1 MIQGT
6 IGEWSGKSVIL
17 RAVIMKLSIRA
28 KLIFSFFIVI
38 IITGIIAV
46 AAGFQL
52 IGTGI
57 VREAQTK
64 VDMDLNMARELY
76 RQKLRSVQEVVQ
88 LTTLRQLSVVDAIR
102 KNDCETL
109 LNALNT
115 TRETSGLDILS
126 ATDLKGNVLVRSR
139 NPNLSGDSQAQDKI
153 IKRVLASK
161 QAWAS
166 TAIISAEELAKE
178 SAALAEQANIKII
191 STPKSVPRT
200 QAEETSGMLLKA
212 ASPVLDDNGILLG
225 VIYGGILLNRN
236 FEIVDKVKD
245 TAYQGMTYKGRD
257 IGTATIFQND
267 LRVSTNV
274 KNKDGARAIGT
285 CVSAEVYDK
294 VLKKGLPWQDR
305 AFVVN
310 DWYYSAYEP
319 IRDIDEKIIGILYV
333 GLLAEKYAD
342 MRSRIILTLL
352 GITGIGLLLAL
363 WLAFLLANP
372 ISKRIRHLKQG
383 TEAIAGGNF
392 DYEVHARGSD
402 ELADLSDSFNRVR
415 LRLKDYYEKLHG
427 KINLADE
434 NLKKANKELLE
445 KQALLVQSEKLA
457 SLGRLAAGIAHEIN
471 NPLTGVLT
479 SAQIALESTNDASLK
494 EELQIIISETIR
506 CRNIVRR
513 LLEFSRQKVPEKNP
527 ANVNNLLLET
537 LAIMK
542 NQIGLH
548 RIQVNTDLAQDL
560 PDLNMDIA
568 QIKEVFMNIIINA
581 IDAMGEDGVLKITSQ
596 KAPNDFV
603 AIRFADSGKGILPE
617 NLNKIFDPFFTTK
630 DATKGTG
637 LGLSVSLGIIEQHLG
652 KIEAESVLGKGTT
665 LTIRLPIAT
674 EK

>member
-225 VIYGGILLNRN
+225 
-236 FEIVDKVKD
+236 
-245 TAYQGMTYKGRD
+245 
-257 IGTATIFQND
+257 
-267 LRVSTNV
+267 
-274 KNKDGARAIGT
+274 
-285 CVSAEVYDK
+285 
-294 VLKKGLPWQDR
+294 
-305 AFVVN
+305 
-310 DWYYSAYEP
+310 
-319 IRDIDEKIIGILYV
+319 
-333 GLLAEKYAD
+333 
-342 MRSRIILTLL
+342 
-352 GITGIGLLLAL
+352 
-363 WLAFLLANP
+363 
-372 ISKRIRHLKQG
+372 
-383 TEAIAGGNF
+383 
-392 DYEVHARGSD
+392 
-402 ELADLSDSFNRVR
+402 
-415 LRLKDYYEKLHG
+415 
-427 KINLADE
+427 
-434 NLKKANKELLE
+434 
-445 KQALLVQSEKLA
+445 
-457 SLGRLAAGIAHEIN
+457 
-471 NPLTGVLT
+471 
-479 SAQIALESTNDASLK
+479 
-494 EELQIIISETIR
+494 
-506 CRNIVRR
+506 
-513 LLEFSRQKVPEKNP
+513 
-527 ANVNNLLLET
+527 
-537 LAIMK
+537 
-542 NQIGLH
+542 
-548 RIQVNTDLAQDL
+548 
-560 PDLNMDIA
+560 
-568 QIKEVFMNIIINA
+568 
-581 IDAMGEDGVLKITSQ
+581 
-596 KAPNDFV
+596 
-603 AIRFADSGKGILPE
+603 
-617 NLNKIFDPFFTTK
+617 
-630 DATKGTG
+630 
-637 LGLSVSLGIIEQHLG
+637 
-652 KIEAESVLGKGTT
+652 
-665 LTIRLPIAT
+665 
-674 EK
+674 